1 MEKSKKEEKKMRK
14 KKKNTKK
21 KRKKN
26 ADFTI
31 CREFVIRSLIEMKT
45 GDREKKTVASIT
57 FL

>member
-1 MEKSKKEEKKMRK
+1 MEKSKKEEKKYAK
-14 KKKNTKK
+14 KEEKYKKEKKKNA
-21 KRKKN
+21 N
-26 ADFTI
+26 FTI